1 MVQHQRVKNL
11 AVKENINTQ
20 QAGLSNVIVTDS
32 HNDKAER
39 EFLELLKIKKEL
51 GVISEE
57 DIKQLVPGNTDPVER
72 LTIDILKNLNKYS
85 SASAEFK
92 EICQVMQSTSRV
104 QMAKK
109 LAERYVAASQLKRIV
124 ARTIGRPQN
133 ELGSVGDSFVAAD
146 LGRQAANLGASDP
159 MRSQSAADRDAFTAS
174 QQ

>member
-1 MVQHQRVKNL
+1 MNSNKRLAGKPFHTRKPTSWLRFGTRKMDGEAEIKSAHPFKKHIRMVQHQRVKNL

-72 LTIDILKNLNKYS
+72 LTIDILKNLNKYTAQHLPNS
-85 SASAEFK
+85 KKSARSCSPLRESK
-92 EICQVMQSTSRV
+92 WQRNW
-104 QMAKK
+104 
-109 LAERYVAASQLKRIV
+109 
-124 ARTIGRPQN
+124 QN
-133 ELGSVGDSFVAAD
+133 DTWLH
-146 LGRQAANLGASDP
+146 
-159 MRSQSAADRDAFTAS
+159 RS
-174 QQ
+174 

>member
-20 QAGLSNVIVTDS
+20 QAGLSNIIVTDS

-72 LTIDILKNLNKYS
+72 LTIDI
-85 SASAEFK
+85 
-92 EICQVMQSTSRV
+92 
-104 QMAKK
+104 
-109 LAERYVAASQLKRIV
+109 
-124 ARTIGRPQN
+124 
-133 ELGSVGDSFVAAD
+133 
-146 LGRQAANLGASDP
+146 
-159 MRSQSAADRDAFTAS
+159 
-174 QQ
+174 